1 MSLRVLSLAGLTAL
15 AACGPSVTSQ
25 SNPTIPIPAGATYE
39 WVGTAD
45 VNGADPVVSNEIV
58 HAQIQTAMEAQMA
71 TKGYKKV
78 ANDPNANFYLRYYL
92 GTQTQTSYMTTTMGA
107 GPGYGW
113 GWGGG
118 MGVSTTQ
125 PIETTQ
131 GNVVVDLVQMG
142 TNTLVWRGTMT
153 GDLSNR
159 APTQQ
164 QINNSAAKV
173 MAGLPP
179 AGGPPPK
186 K

>member
-1 MSLRVLSLAGLTAL
+1 MSFRIRSLAGLTAL
-15 AACGPSVTSQ
+15 VACGPSVTTDY
-25 SNPTIPIPAGATYE
+25 NEAIPIPVAATYE
-39 WVGTAD
+39 WIGTANM
-45 VNGADPVVSNEIV
+45 NGSDPVISNDIV
-58 HAQIQTAMEAQMA
+58 HARIQNAMEAQMA
-71 TKGYKKV
+71 AKGYKKV
-78 ANDPNANFYLRYYL
+78 SNDANAQFYLRYYL
-92 GTQTQTSYMTTTMGA
+92 GTQTQTSYTTTTMGA

-131 GNVVVDLVQMG
+131 GNVIVDLVQMG

-153 GDLSNR
+153 GDMSNQ
-159 APTQQ
+159 APTQEKV
-164 QINNSAAKV
+164 NNATAKV

-179 AGGPPPK
+179 AGGVPPK

>member
-1 MSLRVLSLAGLTAL
+1 M
-15 AACGPSVTSQ
+15 AA
-25 SNPTIPIPAGATYE
+25 
-39 WVGTAD
+39 
-45 VNGADPVVSNEIV
+45 
-58 HAQIQTAMEAQMA
+58 
-71 TKGYKKV
+71 KGYKKV
-78 ANDPNANFYLRYYL
+78 SNDADAKFYVRYYL
-92 GTQTQTSYMTTTMGA
+92 GTQTQTSYMTTSMGA

-131 GNVVVDLVQMG
+131 GNVIVDLVQMG

-153 GDLSNR
+153 GDLSNK

-179 AGGPPPK
+179 AGGAPPK
-186 K
+186 KLASACATSERARADRAGPFGVQASSRRGRSGPRRSTPRSAGRARG